1 MKKFKRVYIE
11 ISNICNLSCSFS
23 SVSNRP
29 KRSMSV
35 GEFEKVLK
43 KLDPYTDY
51 VYLHIKGEPLLHPKL
66 EKILD
71 VCRKYKKQVNIT
83 TNGVLLKEKAK
94 ILLDSGVVRQINI
107 SLHSEN
113 HKEKYLKDIFEAV
126 ELLSSHMHIVYRLW
140 TLNDFSFDAKSTRTV
155 NKIMEYYHL
164 SIGTVEKIY
173 TDMNIEID
181 KNIYI
186 NKANQFIWPDV
197 ENHYCESKGYC
208 HALKDHIGILSD
220 GTVVPCCLDGEGIIN
235 LGNILTM
242 NIDRIFE
249 NPKIEAMRKGFE
261 NRQVAEEL
269 CKHCNFK
276 EQFNR

>member
-1 MKKFKRVYIE
+1 
-11 ISNICNLSCSFS
+11 
-23 SVSNRP
+23 
-29 KRSMSV
+29 MSV
-35 GEFEKVLK
+35 GEFEKILK

-94 ILLDSGVVRQINI
+94 ILLNSGVVRQINI

>member
-11 ISNICNLSCSFS
+11 ISNICNLSCSFCS
-23 SVSNRP
+23 ISNRP
-29 KRSMSV
+29 KRSLSV
-35 GEFEKVLK
+35 GEFEKIIK
-43 KLDPYTDY
+43 KLDSYTDY

-66 EKILD
+66 DKILAI
-71 VCRKYKKQVNIT
+71 CKKYHKQVNIT

-94 ILLDSGVVRQINI
+94 ILLESGIVRQLNI

-113 HKEKYLKDIFEAV
+113 HKEEYLKDIFEAV
-126 ELLSSHMHIVYRLW
+126 ELLSPHMPVVYRLW
-140 TLNDFSFDAKSTRTV
+140 TLKDFSFDAKSTRTV

-164 SIGTVEKIY
+164 SIGTVERIY
-173 TDMNIEID
+173 TDTNIQID
-181 KNIYI
+181 SNIYI

-197 ENHYCESKGYC
+197 DNSYYESKGYC
-208 HALKDHIGILSD
+208 HALKDHIGVLSD
-220 GTVVPCCLDGEGIIN
+220 GTVVPCCLDGEGNIN

-242 NIDRIFE
+242 NIERILE
-249 NPKIEAMRKGFE
+249 NPKIETMRKGFE
-261 NRQVAEEL
+261 NRKVGEDL

>member
-11 ISNICNLSCSFS
+11 ISNICNLSCSFC
-23 SVSNRP
+23 SVSDRP

-35 GEFEKVLK
+35 GEFEKIIK

-66 EKILD
+66 EQILAI
-71 VCRKYKKQVNIT
+71 CRKYQKQVNIT

-94 ILLDSGVVRQINI
+94 ILLESGVVRQINI

-126 ELLSSHMHIVYRLW
+126 ELLSPHMPIVYHLW
-140 TLNDFSFDAKSTRTV
+140 TLHDFSFDAKSTKTV

-173 TDMNIEID
+173 TDPNIEID

-197 ENHYCESKGYC
+197 DNSYYENKGYC
-208 HALKDHIGILSD
+208 YALKDHIGVLSD

-242 NIDRIFE
+242 NIDRILE

-261 NRQVAEEL
+261 HRQVSEEL
-269 CKHCNFK
+269 CRHCNFK

>member
-1 MKKFKRVYIE
+1 MRKFKRVYIE
-11 ISNICNLSCSFS
+11 ISNICNLSCSFC

-71 VCRKYKKQVNIT
+71 ICRKYKKQVNIT

-94 ILLDSGVVRQINI
+94 ILLNSGVVRQVNI

-173 TDMNIEID
+173 TDTNIEID

-197 ENHYCESKGYC
+197 DNNYCESKGYC

-261 NRQVAEEL
+261 NR
-269 CKHCNFK
+269 
-276 EQFNR
+276 